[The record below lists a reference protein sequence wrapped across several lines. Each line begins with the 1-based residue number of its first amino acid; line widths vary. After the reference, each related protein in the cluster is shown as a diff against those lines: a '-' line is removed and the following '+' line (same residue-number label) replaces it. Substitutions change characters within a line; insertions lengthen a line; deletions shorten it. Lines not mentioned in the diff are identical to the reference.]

1 MTADFKVE
9 GMEEL
14 IKKVNEL
21 GAKAEKEKTNA
32 LKKGAEVLKKDIKGN
47 IIKKGLVDSGALR
60 DSIKVKVN
68 KGKAKIGIV
77 DLGDAYYRAF
87 HEFGTTRLPARPFIQ
102 QSVEKFDEV
111 QVVVGN
117 YLKEVVLNV

>member
-1 MTADFKVE
+1 MTTDFKVH

-14 IKKVNEL
+14 IQRVNEL
-21 GAKAEKEKTNA
+21 GENANKEKTKA
-32 LKKGAEVLKKDIKGN
+32 IKKGAEVLRKDIKEN
-47 IIKKGLVDSGALR
+47 VIKKRLVDSGALR
-60 DSIKVKVN
+60 DSIKIKVM

-77 DLGDAYYRAF
+77 NLGDAYYGAF

-102 QSVEKFDEV
+102 PSVEKFDEV

-117 YLKEVVLNV
+117 YLKEVLNV

>member
-1 MTADFKVE
+1 MTTDFKVH

-14 IKKVNEL
+14 IQRVNEL
-21 GAKAEKEKTNA
+21 GENANKEKTKA
-32 LKKGAEVLKKDIKGN
+32 IKKGAEVLRKDIKEN
-47 IIKKGLVDSGALR
+47 VIKKRLVDSGALR
-60 DSIKVKVN
+60 DSIKIKVK

-77 DLGDAYYRAF
+77 NLGDAYYGAF

-102 QSVEKFDEV
+102 PSVEKFDEV

-117 YLKEVVLNV
+117 YLKEVLNV

>member
-1 MTADFKVE
+1 MTADFKVH

-14 IKKVNEL
+14 IQKVNEL
-21 GAKAEKEKTNA
+21 GAKAEKEKSNA
-32 LKKGAEVLKKDIKGN
+32 LKKGADVLKKEIKGN
-47 IIKKGLVDSGALR
+47 ISEKGLVDSGALR

-68 KGKAKIGIV
+68 KGRAKIGIV
-77 DLGDAYYRAF
+77 NLGDAYYGAF

-102 QSVEKFDEV
+102 PSVEKFDEV

-117 YLKEVVLNV
+117 YLKEVLNV